1 MTVRIYADQENNAER
16 FWDNFEKL
24 FPVAACQ
31 IRRDGYALVTDEQ
44 WSDIKKIRG
53 FAEGPQ
59 HAANALNAHQ
69 FQYSDIAEATLEQL
83 KEELAAAGYDSMEID
98 LQAAQK
104 SVRFLF
110 LEAGKAETRMISVTW
125 GNGKL
130 HAECEEEQTLS
141 SSVVR
146 WPDPITEDTNPW
158 SVAYAVTRINGAELA
173 SVEHS
178 GKCVYVHVFA

>member
-16 FWDNFEKL
+16 FWDNFDKL
-24 FPVAACQ
+24 FPVAACH

-53 FAEGPQ
+53 FAEGPEY
-59 HAANALNAHQ
+59 AKDALVAHQ
-69 FQYSDIAEATLEQL
+69 FAYTDISEATLEQL

-104 SVRFLF
+104 SVRFMF
-110 LEAGKAETRMISVTW
+110 LETGKAETKTIEVTW
-125 GNGKL
+125 EDGIL
-130 HAECEEEQTLS
+130 VAVCHEDHTLS

-146 WPDPITEDTNPW
+146 WPEPISEDTYAQAI
-158 SVAYAVTRINGAELA
+158 SHAVTRINGAEIA
-173 SVEHS
+173 AVDHD
-178 GKCVYVHVFA
+178 GDVVHVHVFA